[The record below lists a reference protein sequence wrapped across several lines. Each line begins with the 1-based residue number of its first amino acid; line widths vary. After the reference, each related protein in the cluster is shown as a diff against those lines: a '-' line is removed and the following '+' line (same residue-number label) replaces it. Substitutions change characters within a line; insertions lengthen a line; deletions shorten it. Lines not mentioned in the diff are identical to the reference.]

1 MSERSSNT
9 PGRWATQQEAA
20 QELGIST
27 EAVRMRVRR
36 GSLDSSKDDQGRV
49 LVWAV
54 SDRTQTAQETA
65 QQPGGLV
72 EALEARIES
81 LERSLEHERESSR
94 RKDHIIAGLVQRVPE
109 LEAAPDQPPQQE
121 ASQPSEETP
130 SAPTDNEPVEG
141 SGDTPRNLA
150 ARLRRWWRG

>member
-1 MSERSSNT
+1 
-9 PGRWATQQEAA
+9 
-20 QELGIST
+20 
-27 EAVRMRVRR
+27 MRVRR

-49 LVWAV
+49 LVWVV

-109 LEAAPDQPPQQE
+109 LPESQEVSEVSAEQTPQEEPEPSTFDTEPPASAQP
-121 ASQPSEETP
+121 
-130 SAPTDNEPVEG
+130 
-141 SGDTPRNLA
+141 
-150 ARLRRWWRG
+150 RRSWWRRLIGG